1 MNILFVCSRNEWRSP
16 TAETIYKNH
25 DFINAKSAGTS
36 PSARIKINQKHIDW
50 ADLIFVMEKKHRQL
64 IEQKFGNELD
74 RQKIIVLGIPDEYRY
89 MDQELIEELQTKV
102 TAYL

>member
-16 TAETIYKNH
+16 TGEAIFRNH
-25 DFINAKSAGTS
+25 DLISAKSAGTS

-50 ADLIFVMEKKHRQL
+50 ANIIFVMEKKHLQL

-74 RQKIIVLGIPDEYRY
+74 RQKIIVLNIPDEYQY
-89 MDQELIEELQTKV
+89 MDEELIEELQTKV
-102 TAYL
+102 LAYL

>member
-25 DFINAKSAGTS
+25 PVILAKSAGTS

-50 ADLIFVMEKKHRQL
+50 AEVIFVMEKKHLQL
-64 IEQKFGNELD
+64 IEQKFGNHF
-74 RQKIIVLGIPDEYRY
+74 RQKIIVLNIEDDYQY
-89 MDQELIEELQTKV
+89 MDVELVEELKDKV
-102 TAYL
+102 AAYL

>member
-25 DFINAKSAGTS
+25 DFIVAKSAGTS

-50 ADLIFVMEKKHRQL
+50 AEIIFVMEKKHRQL
-64 IEQKFGNELD
+64 LEQRFGDNLG
-74 RQKIIVLGIPDEYRY
+74 RQKIVVLNIPDEYQY
-89 MDQELIEELQTKV
+89 MNEELIEELQTKV
-102 TAYL
+102 APYI